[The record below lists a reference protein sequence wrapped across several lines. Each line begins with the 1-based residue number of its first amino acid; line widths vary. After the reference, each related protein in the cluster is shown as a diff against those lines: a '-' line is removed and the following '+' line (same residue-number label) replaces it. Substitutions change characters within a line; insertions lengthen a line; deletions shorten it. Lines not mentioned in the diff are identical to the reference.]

1 MHKDGM
7 PSSPQVQYLLNRAGE
22 PTDCGAMPCV
32 QGRDRRGV
40 DTGNAPIFA
49 GAGLDNSLY
58 VQVKDTR
65 PLRLQAYDALFAQ
78 SPMRRRAARL
88 IPQSGTHRFRVCG
101 QQ

>member
-40 DTGNAPIFA
+40 EIANRFA
-49 GAGLDNSLY
+49 IRA
-58 VQVKDTR
+58 TPR
-65 PLRLQAYDALFAQ
+65 FLQG
-78 SPMRRRAARL
+78 PVWT
-88 IPQSGTHRFRVCG
+88 IRFMCK
-101 QQ
+101 